1 MALNSYS
8 ALQSAIESWLLRTD
22 LSAGASA
29 DFITLAEAQITRDIR
44 HWRMV
49 TTASLTIDA
58 QYVAL
63 PSDWVE
69 TTRISTNASGYA
81 PLRLSSVAD
90 IEAMRGSNSD
100 TTGTPSYY
108 AHIGGNFEFYPTPDT
123 TYTGEL
129 IYTAKIPALS
139 DANTTNWLLD
149 EAPDAYLYGSLIQ
162 SAPYLVEDARIAVW
176 GSLYAAGVKRLND
189 TSDAAK
195 WSGTG
200 LKFGTRR
207 TS

>member
-1 MALNSYS
+1 MALTTYS
-8 ALQSAIESWLLRTD
+8 ALQTSISSWLLRTD
-22 LSAGASA
+22 LDAGAAA
-29 DFITLAEAQITRDIR
+29 DFITLAEAQINRDIR
-44 HWRMV
+44 HWRMT

-63 PSDWVE
+63 PTDWVE
-69 TTRISTNASGYA
+69 TIRISTNASGYA

-90 IEAMRGSNSD
+90 IETMRGANSD
-100 TTGTPSYY
+100 TTGTPGFY
-108 AHIGGNFEFYPTPDT
+108 AHIGSNFEFYPTPDA
-123 TYTGEL
+123 TYTGGL
-129 IYTAKIPALS
+129 VYTAKIPALS
-139 DANTTNWLLD
+139 DSNTTNWLLD
-149 EAPDAYLYGSLIQ
+149 EAPDAYLYGALIQ

-176 GSLYAAGVKRLND
+176 GSLYAAAVKRLND